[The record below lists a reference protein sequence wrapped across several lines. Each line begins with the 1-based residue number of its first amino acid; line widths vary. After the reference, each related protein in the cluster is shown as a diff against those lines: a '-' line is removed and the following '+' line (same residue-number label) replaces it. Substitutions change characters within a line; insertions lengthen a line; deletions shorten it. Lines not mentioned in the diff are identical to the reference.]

1 MLKVLYVEDHP
12 SNVRLVQRLVDR
24 RDSVSLRVAVTG
36 RDGLRKAATRRP
48 DLVLLDLGAARLARS
63 RSQAS

>member
-1 MLKVLYVEDHP
+1 VLKVLYVEDHP
-12 SNVRLVQRLVDR
+12 SNVRLVQRLVP
-24 RDSVSLRVAVTG
+24 L
-36 RDGLRKAATRRP
+36 